1 MKNKNLSIFIF
12 VVALFVAIF
21 CGLEI
26 KTKNIYMN
34 IWVQPALFL
43 IVFSSFYRI
52 YNKIINSLWGTSVQP
67 YTKYQNLLFSL
78 SFLFFFFGY
87 SLNDVSSKNII
98 VFTIWV
104 WMTTYFMII
113 MSSNLVYKPD
123 NQDIV
128 SNIMF
133 LVKISIVTLVFFM
146 ILISVLTNNNNGI
159 SRIEF
164 FSKVNNFISKLA
176 TYGLKNIIYYIATIS
191 MIFEIIKLTITNF
204 ISKK

>member
-1 MKNKNLSIFIF
+1 MFIGFCIKPNK
-12 VVALFVAIF
+12 
-21 CGLEI
+21 
-26 KTKNIYMN
+26 IYMN
-34 IWVQPALFL
+34 IWVQPALYL
-43 IVFSSFYRI
+43 IVFFSFYRI
-52 YNKIINSLWGTSVQP
+52 YNKIINIVFGAEVDRH
-67 YTKYQNLLFSL
+67 TKYQNLLFSL

-87 SLNDVSSKNII
+87 SLNDVSSKNLI
-98 VFTIWV
+98 VFKIWV
-104 WMTTYFMII
+104 WMATYFMII

-146 ILISVLTNNNNGI
+146 ILISVLTTQNNSI
-159 SRIEF
+159 SRSEF
-164 FSKVNNFISKLA
+164 FLQVNNFISKLA

-191 MIFEIIKLTITNF
+191 MIFDIIKLTLTNF